1 MVLVLASPAWAASTA
16 DAPLAGAGTAVGGR
30 VLPAAG
36 RLSTCRRAIS
46 RGGTAIV
53 GPCGGAA
60 CHCCGAGEDQPI
72 DSGIAPEQRQRRR
85 RVAIRSEERRVG
97 TECVSSCRSRWSPYA

>member
-53 GPCGGAA
+53 GPCGGEA
-60 CHCCGAGEDQPI
+60 CHCCATGEQSAATARGGHGALAGGGARPPGAARCPHQP
-72 DSGIAPEQRQRRR
+72 GAP
-85 RVAIRSEERRVG
+85 
-97 TECVSSCRSRWSPYA
+97 SR